1 MQLKYNGTQ
10 RLKRRA
16 NTNLKTTS
24 CAFFGFIN
32 LLMTAATQK
41 LKKSWKVAKK
51 YIRILVGNL
60 RVYNN
65 LIKPQK

>member
-1 MQLKYNGTQ
+1 
-10 RLKRRA
+10 
-16 NTNLKTTS
+16 
-24 CAFFGFIN
+24 
-32 LLMTAATQK
+32 MTAAAQK